1 VELLPLAMSRTGEVM
16 EAEVVRFG
24 GIHVFFVLV
33 CSRLCSSRL
42 RLPFAEK
49 ALA

>member
-1 VELLPLAMSRTGEVM
+1 MELLPLAMSRGGEVM
-16 EAEVVRFG
+16 EAEVVWFG
-24 GIHVFFVLV
+24 GIHVFVFGLFVAF
-33 CSRLCSSRL
+33 SARL